1 MNAVKKFRILYL
13 PILCF
18 LLISCKSSNDV
29 SGATGLS
36 ADFYGTFAGTAES
49 VVGDELSEREL
60 VVEIKPREG
69 KGFTVNW
76 TTGIFRANGK
86 NKLTDLSID
95 FYPSPR
101 PGLFAA
107 ASRTNVFGRAVPF
120 DPVGEDAPYIWA
132 GIQENT
138 LTVSA
143 LYILDSGGHQLHV
156 YERSVVDEGLLL
168 QFERLSNGQKVAEVS
183 ALLSRVK

>member
-1 MNAVKKFRILYL
+1 MCIR
-13 PILCF
+13 
-18 LLISCKSSNDV
+18 D
-29 SGATGLS
+29 
-36 ADFYGTFAGTAES
+36 
-49 VVGDELSEREL
+49 
-60 VVEIKPREG
+60 
-69 KGFTVNW
+69 
-76 TTGIFRANGK
+76 
-86 NKLTDLSID
+86 
-95 FYPSPR
+95 
-101 PGLFAA
+101 
-107 ASRTNVFGRAVPF
+107 RAVPF